1 MTQPITLTL
10 YFREY
15 CSLCHTM
22 LAQLKQL
29 QQSYPFLLDI
39 RDVDADPE
47 LEARFDEKVP
57 VLMYEEEELCHWHL
71 DLTRVNAFLKEIR

>member
-1 MTQPITLTL
+1 MTPPITLTL

-15 CSLCHTM
+15 CGLCHTM

-29 QQSYPFLLDI
+29 QQTYPFLLDI

>member
-22 LAQLKQL
+22 LAHLKQL
-29 QQSYPFLLDI
+29 QQTYPFLLDI
-39 RDVDADPE
+39 RVVDADPE